1 MVSRS
6 GSISNPSVTEKTAY
20 NNIPAT
26 ATMIVYEVAVA
37 APLFGSLTYAQP
49 VDLPNPLPTGIRVL
63 IPLRNRSVTGYILS
77 SSNFPPDL
85 PYKIKPILERL
96 DLTPLFPEQLIPFF
110 RWIADYYHYPLGE
123 VIQTALPSGLR
134 AGSGHEII
142 LTEAGH
148 QQLPA
153 TLHILKNRAAWMD
166 RLLDKGKLLPGTV
179 KIIRGKAV
187 TQGLLRTWETEGW
200 IDMNEVIVSPKVKEK
215 SETVVRLN
223 TALQESLENLA
234 RYQTETKEDQK
245 DNSEKI
251 PKETAIP
258 PAAPQENLKKSE
270 FKTLDLFF
278 RLCKGHPLLPR
289 AELTRQYSGAGKA
302 LHSLAEAG
310 LVTLEEQRVYRDPF
324 GKVPPFFPKPESLTT
339 EQDQVIGKIKTA
351 LDTGVFQPFLLHGV
365 TGCGK
370 TEVYLRTTEYCLA
383 CEKTVLVLVPEIALS
398 SQLEGHF
405 YSRFG
410 DTLAILHSGISNGER
425 FDQWQ
430 RVLQGKVRIVIGARS
445 AVFAPL
451 AKPGLI
457 IVDEEH
463 EPAYKQDDG
472 LRYNG
477 RDMAVLRAKFA
488 DCPVLLASATP
499 SVSSFYHA
507 EQEKYRLLTM
517 TRRIHD
523 QIMPKVTV
531 VDLREKQRERKNAFF
546 SQQLFTA
553 LQENLENR
561 QQSLLFVNRR
571 GYAAFMLCQDC
582 GYIIQ
587 CQHCKVSLTH
597 HRGDNRLLCHY
608 CGYATTPN
616 IVCPDCGS
624 GSVVGLGVGSERVE
638 QEVRQLFPAA
648 SVARLDS
655 DTTRDRKAYL
665 RILDQVRNHEVDI
678 LVGTQMVAKGLHFPA
693 MTLVGIIW
701 ADSGLGIPDYKAAE
715 RSYQLLAQ
723 VTGRAG
729 RGEHPGRVIIQT
741 HQPQHYVIEFARCHA
756 YKELYKQEIAFRGAL
771 SYPPFGRLINIR
783 FSGEKKED
791 VAITARQTADFLR
804 DLREKFV
811 DIMGP
816 VPSPLSM
823 IKKRFRWQLLLKS
836 REPEK
841 LHRLCDLVMTEKKQV
856 CKPGVRMTI
865 DVDPENMM

>member
-1 MVSRS
+1 
-6 GSISNPSVTEKTAY
+6 
-20 NNIPAT
+20 
-26 ATMIVYEVAVA
+26 MIVYEVAVA
-37 APLFGSLTYAQP
+37 APLFGNLTYGQP
-49 VDLPNPLPTGIRVL
+49 VNTSTPLPTGIRVL
-63 IPLRNRSVTGYILS
+63 VPLQNRSVTGYILAS
-77 SSNFPPDL
+77 ISPPPDL
-85 PYKIKPILERL
+85 PYQIKPILERL
-96 DLTPLFPEQLIPFF
+96 DPAPLFPEQLIPFF
-110 RWIADYYHYPLGE
+110 RWLADYYHYPLGE

-134 AGSGHEII
+134 AGSGHEIT
-142 LTEAGH
+142 LTEHGY

-153 TLHILKNRAAWMD
+153 ALNTLKNRAAWMD
-166 RLLDKGKLLPGTV
+166 RLRDKGKLLPGTV
-179 KIIRGKAV
+179 KTIRRKAV
-187 TQGLLRTWETEGW
+187 MQTLLRTWQTEGW
-200 IDMNEVIVSPKVKEK
+200 IDINEVILSPTVKEK
-215 SETVVRLN
+215 TETVVRLN
-223 TALQESLENLA
+223 TGLKESLIHYLS
-234 RYQTETKEDQK
+234 YQRFGIDTINVKEETE
-245 DNSEKI
+245 
-251 PKETAIP
+251 ETLFSSLTQVTRVVP
-258 PAAPQENLKKSE
+258 EGLKKSE
-270 FKTLDLFF
+270 IKTLDLFF
-278 RLCKGHPLLPR
+278 RHCKGHPLLPR
-289 AELTRQYSGAGKA
+289 AELTRRYTGAGKA
-302 LHSLAEAG
+302 LHSLAEAS
-310 LVTLEEQRVYRDPF
+310 LITLEEQRVYRDPF
-324 GKVPPFFPKPESLTT
+324 GKIPPFFPKPESLTT
-339 EQDQVIGKIKTA
+339 EQDEVIGKIKTA
-351 LDTGVFQPFLLHGV
+351 LDTGGFQPFLLHGV

-370 TEVYLRTTEYCLA
+370 TEVYLRATEHCLA

-410 DTLAILHSGISNGER
+410 DTLAILHSGISIGER

-477 RDMAVLRAKFA
+477 RDVAVLRAKFA

-507 EQEKYRLLTM
+507 EQGKYHLLTM
-517 TRRIHD
+517 TKRIHD
-523 QIMPKVTV
+523 QVMPEVTV
-531 VDLREKQRERKNAFF
+531 VDLREKKRERKNAFF
-546 SQQLFTA
+546 SHQLLTA
-553 LQENLENR
+553 LQENLEKQ

-587 CQHCKVSLTH
+587 CRHCKVSLTH
-597 HRGDNRLLCHY
+597 HQGDNRLLCHY
-608 CGYATTPN
+608 CGYSTTPN
-616 IVCPDCGS
+616 LVCPDCGS
-624 GSVVGLGVGSERVE
+624 SSIVGLGVGSERIE
-638 QEVRQLFPAA
+638 QEVRQLFPSAR
-648 SVARLDS
+648 VTRLDS

-729 RGEHPGRVIIQT
+729 RGEHSGRVIVQT
-741 HQPQHYVIEFARCHA
+741 HQPQHYVIEFARAHA
-756 YKELYKQEIAFRGAL
+756 YNELYKQEIAFRGAL

-783 FSGEKKED
+783 FSGEKEED
-791 VAITARQTADFLR
+791 VAVTARQTADL
-804 DLREKFV
+804 LHSLKEKTV

-836 REPEK
+836 REPER
-841 LHRLCDLVMTEKKQV
+841 LHRLCDLAITKKRHV
-856 CKPGVRMTI
+856 CRAGVRMGI